1 MSTVTKAVIPAAGLG
16 TRMLP
21 ATKSQP
27 KEMLPVVDKPA
38 IQYVVEEAVAAG
50 IDDILIVISRGKE
63 TLQDHFDTTA
73 ELEEALERKGKTAEL
88 EAVRRVVELAD
99 VHFVRQHQ
107 PLGLGHAI
115 GCARHHV
122 GDHSFA
128 VLLPDDLIESPSGLQ
143 RMIAAHDE
151 HDASVIALV
160 EVTPEQIVSL
170 GAVRPEPVSERLVRV
185 HDIVEKPAPGT
196 APSNLAIIGRYVF
209 TPQIF
214 EALDRTEPGVGGEI
228 QITDAIALL
237 NEEQPVYGWQLE
249 ERRFDT
255 GKKLDYLQTVVEYAL
270 AHGEVGPAFRD
281 YLAEVARREG
291 LV

>member
-1 MSTVTKAVIPAAGLG
+1 MSKVTRAVIPAAGLG

-50 IDDILIVISRGKE
+50 IDDVLIVVSRGKE

-88 EAVRRVVELAD
+88 EAVRGVAELAD
-99 VHFVRQHQ
+99 VHFVRQHR

-115 GCARHHV
+115 ACARHHV
-122 GDHSFA
+122 GEHPFA
-128 VLLPDDLIESPSGLQ
+128 VLLPDDLIESPSGLTS
-143 RMIAAHDE
+143 MIAAHDE

-160 EVTPEQIVSL
+160 EVTPEQIVAL

-214 EALDRTEPGVGGEI
+214 EALERTEPGVGGEI
-228 QITDAIALL
+228 QITDAIAIL
-237 NEEQPVYGWQLE
+237 NEKQPVYGWQLA

-255 GKKLDYLQTVVEYAL
+255 GKKLDYLETVVEYAL
-270 AHGEVGPAFRD
+270 RHDEVGPGFRE
-281 YLAEVARREG
+281 YLASVVRREG
-291 LV
+291 IV

>member
-1 MSTVTKAVIPAAGLG
+1 MSTVTRAVIPAAGMG
-16 TRMLP
+16 TRLLP

-27 KEMLPVVDKPA
+27 KEMLPIVDKPA

-50 IDDILIVISRGKE
+50 IDDIVIVISRGKE

-88 EAVRRVVELAD
+88 EAVRAVAELAD
-99 VHFVRQHQ
+99 VHYVRQHQ
-107 PLGLGHAI
+107 PLGLGHAVA
-115 GCARHHV
+115 CARHHV

-128 VLLPDDLIESPSGLQ
+128 VLLPDDLIESPSGLAS
-143 RMIAAHDE
+143 MIAAHHE
-151 HDASVIALV
+151 HEASVIALV
-160 EVTPEQIVSL
+160 EVTSEQIVSL

-196 APSNLAIIGRYVF
+196 APSNLAVVGRYVF
-209 TPQIF
+209 TPELF

-228 QITDAIALL
+228 QLTDAIALL
-237 NEEQPVYGWQLE
+237 NEKQPVYGWQLA
-249 ERRFDT
+249 ERRYDM
-255 GKKLDYLQTVVEYAL
+255 GKKLDYLETIVEYAL
-270 AHGEVGPAFRD
+270 VHDEVGEPFRA

-291 LV
+291 LG